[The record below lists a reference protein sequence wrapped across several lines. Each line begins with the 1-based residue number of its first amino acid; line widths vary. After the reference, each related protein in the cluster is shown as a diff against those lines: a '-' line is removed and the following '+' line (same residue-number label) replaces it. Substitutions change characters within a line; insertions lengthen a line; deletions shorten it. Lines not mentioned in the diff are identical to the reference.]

1 MEKSVAII
9 CEFQLFGNNNAASVR
24 IFNYAQALSKDGM
37 RVFLLS
43 LKDYYM
49 KDNLV
54 ELSTRTWGFRG
65 GKPSN
70 VGIRDFFNKL
80 TLLVT
85 EEHLQ
90 GILFY
95 PSPNPKF
102 ELCFLWWKY
111 RNHFKNVFCEI
122 NEVRFYEQTYVN
134 SFTPFKRIIYKFVTK
149 NSENLTRYYRGLV
162 CISENI
168 RDYFSKYNTNS
179 IIIPIL
185 SDISNEFPEK
195 KICKKELVRF
205 VFTGNVAIEKEN
217 LVELFKGL
225 YLFDKEYTSWE
236 LLMYGPILD
245 SNRKIINDILQKLKL
260 NNKIHLMGEVMHS
273 QIFNILHNADC
284 LILPRRNTKQNY
296 YGFSTKLSEY
306 AVSGTPIILT
316 DSGVVFNY
324 FRDGKDC
331 LKVEGYEASGFYIQ
345 FLRFTK
351 MTAIQR
357 QDLAKEAY
365 QTAKKNFDWRLYS
378 KTLSDFLTQ

>member
-1 MEKSVAII
+1 M
-9 CEFQLFGNNNAASVR
+9 LF
-24 IFNYAQALSKDGM
+24 
-37 RVFLLS
+37 
-43 LKDYYM
+43 
-49 KDNLV
+49 
-54 ELSTRTWGFRG
+54 
-65 GKPSN
+65 
-70 VGIRDFFNKL
+70 
-80 TLLVT
+80 
-85 EEHLQ
+85 
-90 GILFY
+90 
-95 PSPNPKF
+95 
-102 ELCFLWWKY
+102 
-111 RNHFKNVFCEI
+111 
-122 NEVRFYEQTYVN
+122 
-134 SFTPFKRIIYKFVTK
+134 
-149 NSENLTRYYRGLV
+149 
-162 CISENI
+162 
-168 RDYFSKYNTNS
+168 
-179 IIIPIL
+179 
-185 SDISNEFPEK
+185 
-195 KICKKELVRF
+195 
-205 VFTGNVAIEKEN
+205 
-217 LVELFKGL
+217 ELFKGL